1 MVLPPSLGALESI
14 TTGATNEDLPHA
26 SHGGSPVGSPVVKSP
41 VKPSVGSPAVVNS
54 PQNSPVVKPTAAE
67 FGLAAVVPTDEA
79 RGEAKV
85 ELKSQFVAG
94 LGAGAVAS
102 AQVLT
107 QHALMAMH
115 AWPARVSQGVT
126 EVPASASVDGS
137 GGSQNRQ
144 GGSGLESACPPPTH
158 PSAHEGQP
166 AGPAANSAATSAVT
180 STARSIT
187 FLLVSEGSRAP
198 PCIRRLANATSLD
211 YVLAEL
217 RTAMNLPTAAPLVY
231 LAPEFDEWVAIDDL
245 SALPEK
251 CRVRAM
257 TIGAMAAVELADE
270 APSAFTAECT
280 AEVPPAGGRS
290 TQTRQTKARSSEPE
304 QPEAPPPPLKSIE

>member
-1 MVLPPSLGALESI
+1 M
-14 TTGATNEDLPHA
+14 
-26 SHGGSPVGSPVVKSP
+26 VKSP

-107 QHALMAMH
+107 QHALLAMH
-115 AWPARVSQGVT
+115 AWPARVSQGVNVT
-126 EVPASASVDGS
+126 EVPAIASVDGS

-144 GGSGLESACPPPTH
+144 GGSGMESVCPPPPH
-158 PSAHEGQP
+158 PSTHKGQT
-166 AGPAANSAATSAVT
+166 AGSAANSAVTSAVT

-211 YVLAEL
+211 YVLTEL
-217 RTAMNLPTAAPLVY
+217 RTALNLPTAAPLVY

-257 TIGAMAAVELADE
+257 VMGAMAAVELADE

-304 QPEAPPPPLKSIE
+304 QPEAPPPPLKSIA

>member
-1 MVLPPSLGALESI
+1 
-14 TTGATNEDLPHA
+14 
-26 SHGGSPVGSPVVKSP
+26 
-41 VKPSVGSPAVVNS
+41 VVN
-54 PQNSPVVKPTAAE
+54 PTAAE

-85 ELKSQFVAG
+85 ELKSQLKSQFAAG

-126 EVPASASVDGS
+126 EVPAIASVDGS

-144 GGSGLESACPPPTH
+144 GGSDMESVCPPPTH

-166 AGPAANSAATSAVT
+166 AGAAANSAATSAVT

-257 TIGAMAAVELADE
+257 VLGAMAAVELADE

-290 TQTRQTKARSSEPE
+290 TQTRQTKARQTARLGAARSSEPE
-304 QPEAPPPPLKSIE
+304 QPEAPPPPPKSIE

>member
-1 MVLPPSLGALESI
+1 M
-14 TTGATNEDLPHA
+14 
-26 SHGGSPVGSPVVKSP
+26 VKSP
-41 VKPSVGSPAVVNS
+41 LKPSVGSPAVINAPNKS
-54 PQNSPVVKPTAAE
+54 PVKPTAE
-67 FGLAAVVPTDEA
+67 FGLALAVPKDEA
-79 RGEAKV
+79 RGQAKV
-85 ELKSQFVAG
+85 ELKSQFLAG
-94 LGAGAVAS
+94 LGAGAVAG

-107 QHALMAMH
+107 QHA
-115 AWPARVSQGVT
+115 WPARMCQGVNALVT
-126 EVPASASVDGS
+126 EVPALASVDGS
-137 GGSQNRQ
+137 GGSKNGQ
-144 GGSGLESACPPPTH
+144 GGSGTESVCPPPPR
-158 PSAHEGQP
+158 PSAQEVQKEQP
-166 AGPAANSAATSAVT
+166 AGPAIDSTSSA
-180 STARSIT
+180 ARSIT

-257 TIGAMAAVELADE
+257 VMGAMAAVELADE

-290 TQTRQTKARSSEPE
+290 TQTRQTKARQTARLGAARSSEPE
-304 QPEAPPPPLKSIE
+304 QPEALPPPLKSIE